1 MTQEFGPFVIGVD
14 GGGSKTLAILADG
27 RGRELGRG
35 VAEGCNYQVVGME
48 AAKSA
53 IRTAIQGAFSAA
65 GIPNQAVKSV
75 CLGLAG
81 IGRPDD
87 RGWVEEFVHEEKLAE
102 HLTIANDGQL
112 LLWAG
117 TPEGWGIGVV
127 SGTGS
132 IAYGRSPDGREAR
145 SGGWGYLMGD
155 EGSGY
160 AIGRAAL
167 QAVAQAAD
175 GRAAA
180 TSLATRI
187 LAHWGLTYPGDLVAK
202 VYRAGIGRVEIAE
215 LAALVFDESERGDS
229 AALHIETQA
238 SRELAAMLAVIAGR
252 LHLTGDIPCALG
264 GGVLANC
271 PRFAGRVVH
280 ETQKLGIKLAPVSQ
294 VEEPVRGA
302 VRLALIAQ

>member
-1 MTQEFGPFVIGVD
+1 MVQEPGFFVIGVD
-14 GGGSKTLAILADG
+14 GGGSKTLAILADS

-48 AAKSA
+48 AAKAA
-53 IRTAIQGAFSAA
+53 IRTALLGAFTAA
-65 GIPNQAVKSV
+65 GIPNQPVKAL

-87 RGWVEEFVHEEKLAE
+87 RAWVEEYVREEHLAE
-102 HLTIANDGQL
+102 RLTIANDGQL

-145 SGGWGYLMGD
+145 SGGWGYIMGD

-175 GRAAA
+175 GRAASTA
-180 TSLATRI
+180 LTDRI
-187 LAHWGLTYPGDLVAK
+187 LAHWELNYPGDLVAK
-202 VYRAGIGRVEIAE
+202 IYRGGIGRVEIAE
-215 LAALVFDESERGDS
+215 LAALVFDEAQAGDS
-229 AALHIETQA
+229 TAVRIEVQA
-238 SRELAAMLAVIAGR
+238 SRELASMLAVTAGR
-252 LHLTGDIPCALG
+252 LHLTGKIPCALG
-264 GGVLANC
+264 GGVLSNC
-271 PRFAGRVVH
+271 PRFGERVVR
-280 ETQKLGIKLAPVSQ
+280 ETLKLGIKLDPVNL

-302 VRLALIAQ
+302 VRLALNA